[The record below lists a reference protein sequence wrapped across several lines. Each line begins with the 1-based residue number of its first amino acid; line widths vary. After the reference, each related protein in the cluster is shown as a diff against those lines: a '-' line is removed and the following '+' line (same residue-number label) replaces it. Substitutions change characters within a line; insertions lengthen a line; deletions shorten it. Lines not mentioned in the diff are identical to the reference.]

1 MRQKMQSW
9 LQAVKDI
16 EAYLDEHPD
25 KDTYEAD
32 WPPDNFRDVLTELE
46 SQIEIWMIELY
57 DPKDIVRMIRGSQ
70 PVYTNESFNYLTNLG
85 VGRYHGGFVDEW
97 RWESENSK
105 CWDKPINSLAIIY
118 KYYCQH
124 KK

>member
-9 LQAVKDI
+9 LQAVKEI

-57 DPKDIVRMIRGSQ
+57 DPNDIVRMIRGSQ
-70 PVYTNESFNYLTNLG
+70 PVYTNESFNYLTSLG

-97 RWESENSK
+97 RWESEDSK
-105 CWDKPINSLAIIY
+105 CWDRPVNSLAIIY
-118 KYYCQH
+118 KYYCEH